1 MREAW
6 IIDAAR
12 TPRGI
17 GKPGQGALSSV
28 HAQRI
33 LSTVLRALQARN
45 GLNTDD
51 IDEVIMGC
59 FAKSGEADGWMAAQ
73 NCQEVGAWNGWGPEN
88 RRGANSA
95 GDWEDRT
102 RRTVVGP
109 CPAHP
114 LDGAPRAPGAQ
125 RPEHRRYR

>member
-6 IIDAAR
+6 IIDTAR

-59 FAKSGEADGWMAAQ
+59 FAKSGEQDG
-73 NCQEVGAWNGWGPEN
+73 CI
-88 RRGANSA
+88 A
-95 GDWEDRT
+95 GDRICRQT
-102 RRTVVGP
+102 SHLT
-109 CPAHP
+109 AASSN
-114 LDGAPRAPGAQ
+114 GAERDAALRPRSP
-125 RPEHRRYR
+125 PPSSPV

>member
-59 FAKSGEADGWMAAQ
+59 FAKSGEQDGCIARLAALD
-73 NCQEVGAWNGWGPEN
+73 AGWGAAVPGFTVN
-88 RRGANSA
+88 RVCGSGLPAGNQIGRAAGKERGCEE
-95 GDWEDRT
+95 G
-102 RRTVVGP
+102 
-109 CPAHP
+109 
-114 LDGAPRAPGAQ
+114 
-125 RPEHRRYR
+125 

>member
-59 FAKSGEADGWMAAQ
+59 FAKSGEQDGCIARLAALD
-73 NCQEVGAWNGWGPEN
+73 AGWGAAVPEIGRAHVSPVTN
-88 RRGANSA
+88 AHLVCRLLLEKKKHLRQS
-95 GDWEDRT
+95 DTDR
-102 RRTVVGP
+102 
-109 CPAHP
+109 
-114 LDGAPRAPGAQ
+114 L
-125 RPEHRRYR
+125 